1 MAKSIT
7 YVAVPR
13 LPLINPGD
21 DLAALVVDALKA
33 ERLQLISG
41 DIVVIAQKVI
51 SKAENRYVELK
62 DVRPSEQARS
72 LADQTGKDPR
82 YIEVVLSESAEVVKH
97 RRNILIVAHRLGFVM
112 ANAGIDQSNIE
123 HADGEERVLL
133 LPRDPDRSAAAL
145 KVRFDA
151 AFAADVGVI
160 INDSFGRPWR
170 NGVVGVALGV
180 AGLPSL
186 LDMIGAPDLFGRSM
200 QVTEIAV
207 ADEIAAGASLL
218 MGQAAEGLPVVV
230 VRGLTFDAAARPAS
244 ALVRPRERDIFR

>member
-7 YVAVPR
+7 YFAVSG
-13 LPLINPGD
+13 LPLIHPGD
-21 DLAALVVDALKA
+21 DLAALIVDALHA
-33 ERLQLISG
+33 EQFALTSD
-41 DIVVIAQKVI
+41 DIVVVAQKIV
-51 SKAENRYVELK
+51 SKAENRYLELK
-62 DVRPSEQARS
+62 DVRPSEQAQT
-72 LADQTGKDPR
+72 LAGEIGKDPR
-82 YIEVVLSESAEVVKH
+82 YVEAVLSESAEVVRY

-145 KVRFDA
+145 KARFDA

-186 LDMIGAPDLFGRSM
+186 LDMIGAPDLFGRPM

-207 ADEIAAGASLL
+207 ADEIAAGASLV

-230 VRGLTFDAAARPAS
+230 VRGLKFDAAARPAS
-244 ALVRPRERDIFR
+244 ALVRPRERDMFR

>member
-7 YVAVPR
+7 YFAVPG
-13 LPLINPGD
+13 LPLIHPGD
-21 DLAALVVDALKA
+21 DLAARIVDALKA
-33 ERLQLISG
+33 DELQLMSG
-41 DIVVIAQKVI
+41 DVVVVAQKVI
-51 SKAENRYVELK
+51 SKAEGRYVELK
-62 DVRPSEQARS
+62 SVHPSEQARN
-72 LADQTGKDPR
+72 LAEQTGKDPR
-82 YIEVVLSESAEVVKH
+82 YVEVVLSESAEVVKH
-97 RRNILIVAHRLGFVM
+97 RRNILIMAHRLGFVM

-123 HADGEERVLL
+123 HADGGERVLL
-133 LPRDPDRSAAAL
+133 LPRDPDGSAAAL
-145 KVRFDA
+145 KARFDA

-186 LDMIGAPDLFGRSM
+186 LDMIGAPDLFGRPM

-230 VRGLTFDAAARPAS
+230 VRGLKFDAAARPAS
-244 ALVRPRERDIFR
+244 ALVRPRERDMFR

>member
-1 MAKSIT
+1 MANSIT
-7 YVAVPR
+7 YFAVPG
-13 LPLINPGD
+13 LPLIRPGD
-21 DLAALVVDALKA
+21 DLAALIVDAFHAEQLK
-33 ERLQLISG
+33 LISG
-41 DIVVIAQKVI
+41 DIVVVAQKVV
-51 SKAENRYVELK
+51 SKAEDRYVQLK
-62 DVRPSEQARS
+62 EVRPSEQAQS
-72 LADQTGKDPR
+72 LADQIGKDPR

-145 KVRFDA
+145 KARFDA
-151 AFAADVGVI
+151 AFGADVGVI

-186 LDMIGAPDLFGRSM
+186 LDMIGAPDLFGRPM

-244 ALVRPRERDIFR
+244 ALVRPRERDMFR